1 MAGGATIWRMPR
13 TLFALTG
20 SLLLAAT
27 FTPGRPD
34 ATERGAQTIAPVT
47 ATATSA
53 ERCQGLAA
61 ADFGLIPEAPTRVTS
76 ARLVDV
82 PPADPK
88 LPPTSPPALLSA
100 SPVKQYCQVLGY
112 VAPQNKFELRLP
124 LPEQWNGKFHLTP
137 CAGFCGAVNGNAC
150 ALTLARGYASIT
162 GNGGHDGSA
171 AFDGVWA
178 ADSPNLQEDFAWRH
192 NHVITVAGKAIT
204 NRFYGQPIARSYM
217 SGCSKGG
224 HAVLMEAQRFP
235 DDFDGLLASAPVYD
249 LVGRVVA
256 GAWWAQAVN
265 GEGRRSILNDEVA
278 QTVAASIVARCGAQA
293 GVDEGVVSDPASCDW
308 RPELAACA
316 VAGRESGCLT
326 PRQVEAVTRM
336 MSPVVDSKG
345 QVLYKFTDIPGTAT
359 EWAFWHYEPSGAPNA
374 APYANYTLHQ
384 QFMRY
389 MAEPTVRT
397 DADPLTFDFDKG
409 PQTLARA
416 RALYNADSFDL
427 RAFKARNGKLLMWHG
442 LSDAA
447 ILATSSAAYYE
458 GVERLMGGRSQTQ
471 DFFRLFLV
479 PGVHHCGNGP
489 GFTRFDALT
498 LLENWVE
505 KGQAPDVMIASRMVD
520 GVAERSRPVYPYP
533 LLARYSGTGDPR
545 EAGSFVAHDPR
556 RR

>member
-1 MAGGATIWRMPR
+1 M
-13 TLFALTG
+13 
-20 SLLLAAT
+20 LLGLALAAVSPHAIVT
-27 FTPGRPD
+27 GGHPPPD
-34 ATERGAQTIAPVT
+34 QA
-47 ATATSA
+47 ATAPAGAEA
-53 ERCQGLAA
+53 ERCQALLR
-61 ADFGLIPEAPTRVTS
+61 ADFGVIPGAPTRVTS
-76 ARLVDV
+76 ARVVDV

-88 LPPTSPPALLSA
+88 MSPASGPAVLAA

-150 ALTLARGYASIT
+150 ALTLARGYASMT
-162 GNGGHDGSA
+162 GNGGHDSPMS
-171 AFDGVWA
+171 FDGVWA
-178 ADSPNLQEDFAWRH
+178 ANSPNLQEDFAWRH

-204 NRFYGQPIARSYM
+204 THFYGRPIARSYM

-249 LVGRVVA
+249 LVGRVIA

-265 GEGRRSILNDEVA
+265 GEGQRSILNDEVA
-278 QTVAASIVARCGAQA
+278 KIVAASVSARCGAQA

-308 RPELAACA
+308 RPDTIACSAA
-316 VAGRESGCLT
+316 GGSGCLT
-326 PRQVEAVTRM
+326 ARQVEAVRRM
-336 MSPVVDSKG
+336 MAPVVDSKG
-345 QVLYKFTDIPGTAT
+345 QVLYKYTDIPGTAT

-374 APYANYTLHQ
+374 SPYANYTLHQ
-384 QFMRY
+384 QFMRF
-389 MAEPTVRT
+389 MADPVVRPA
-397 DADPLTFDFDKG
+397 ADPLTFDFDKG

-427 RAFKARNGKLLMWHG
+427 RPFKARGGKLLMWHG
-442 LSDAA
+442 LADASIVA
-447 ILATSSAAYYE
+447 SSSAGYYE
-458 GVERLMGGRSQTQ
+458 GVERLMGGRMQTQ

-479 PGVHHCGNGP
+479 PGVHHCGGGP
-489 GFTRFDALT
+489 GFARFDALT

-505 KGQAPDVMIASRMVD
+505 KGEAPQVMIASRMVD
-520 GVAERSRPVYPYP
+520 GVTERSRPVYPYP
-533 LLARYSGTGDPR
+533 LLARYSGSGDPKD
-545 EAGSFVAHDPR
+545 AASFVAQDPR